1 MVRIHH
7 LAWVDNLDA
16 GAIVLVQRHEDWVVA
31 TADSSKYPPADS
43 RTDPSRTN
51 LGYYMMD
58 LERLKG
64 SPGVDSRVKE
74 QYGRS
79 NRIIQAKGH
88 AGRCLVVEKQ
98 AVAERRIDY

>member
-31 TADSSKYPPADS
+31 AADSSKYPPANS

-58 LERLKG
+58 LERLNV
-64 SPGVDSRVKE
+64 SPDVDSRAKE
-74 QYGRS
+74 AVWTVESDHSGQRS
-79 NRIIQAKGH
+79 CRSFSS
-88 AGRCLVVEKQ
+88 
-98 AVAERRIDY
+98 

>member
-31 TADSSKYPPADS
+31 AADSSKYPPADKQDGS
-43 RTDPSRTN
+43 FKNQSWLLYDGSGAPECFAGR
-51 LGYYMMD
+51 
-58 LERLKG
+58 RLQGRK
-64 SPGVDSRVKE
+64 R

-79 NRIIQAKGH
+79 NRIIQAQGVMQ
-88 AGRCLVVEKQ
+88 VV
-98 AVAERRIDY
+98 

>member
-16 GAIVLVQRHEDWVVA
+16 GAIVLVQRHEDWGVA

-51 LGYYMMD
+51 LGRYMMD
-58 LERLKG
+58 LQRLNV
-64 SPGVDSRVKE
+64 SPGVESRVKE
-74 QYGRS
+74 TVWTVESDHSSQRS
-79 NRIIQAKGH
+79 CRSFSS
-88 AGRCLVVEKQ
+88 
-98 AVAERRIDY
+98 